1 MAAKKKIIHKMINL
15 GLIDEPEGVI
25 RLEIDPDKIKELS
38 ESIRAMGLLQPILLR
53 PKNGRFEIVFGHR
66 RFMAIQLLGS
76 ARISASVKEIDDET
90 TALMR
95 ATENIA
101 REDITPIE
109 EAAIY
114 QDLRDRGG
122 LRIDQIGKKMGKT
135 PGVIRRRLD
144 LLRMP
149 SCLQQAIHK
158 KQISYGVA
166 EELWRLGDEAEIE
179 YLLQFAIDHG
189 ITVAVARQWVKDKL
203 DERRRQ
209 HTDIGRGGVVDR
221 SPIEPRP
228 TYYACDICMGSVKI
242 EESKA
247 LRVCVGCMSV
257 IKKGLEV
264 TE

>member
-1 MAAKKKIIHKMINL
+1 MVTKKKVTHKMINM

-38 ESIRAMGLLQPILLR
+38 ESIRAIGQLQPILLR
-53 PKNGRFEIVFGHR
+53 PRKDRYEIVFGHR
-66 RFMAIQLLGS
+66 RFMATQLLGS
-76 ARISASVKEIDDET
+76 ARISAIVKEIDDNV

-101 REDITPIE
+101 REDITLIE

-122 LRIDQIGKKMGKT
+122 LRLDQIAKKMGKT

-149 SCLQQAIHK
+149 PCLQQAIHK
-158 KQISYGVA
+158 KQIGYGVG
-166 EELWRLGDEAEIE
+166 EELWRLGDEGEIE

-189 ITVAVARQWVKDKL
+189 ITVTVARQWVKDKL
-203 DERRRQ
+203 DERRRRG
-209 HTDIGRGGVVDR
+209 TDVGGGGVVDR

-228 TYYACDICMGSVKI
+228 TYYACDLCSEAVKI
-242 EESKA
+242 EDSKA
-247 LRVCVGCMSV
+247 VRVCTVCMSV
-257 IKKGLEV
+257 INKGLGV
-264 TE
+264 KT